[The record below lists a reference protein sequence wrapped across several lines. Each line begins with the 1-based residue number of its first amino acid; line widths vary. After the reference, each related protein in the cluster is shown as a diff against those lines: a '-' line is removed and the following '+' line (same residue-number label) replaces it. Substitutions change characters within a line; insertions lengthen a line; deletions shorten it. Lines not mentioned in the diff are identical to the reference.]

1 MYRLLLLNVIVVL
14 SFHVFLFSVFICIIS
29 EQRVM
34 SDEQMNKEKKKLIF
48 RIKNKSNKP
57 ILVIFWFQTS
67 NKLRFYF
74 VIGLMLFL
82 CWKKI
87 NMKWDCCFGKCSGDT
102 ILFRIYLMKRN
113 KLLKFTIF
121 LIWKFRSLTKYDPK
135 ILITFN

>member
-1 MYRLLLLNVIVVL
+1 MFFL
-14 SFHVFLFSVFICIIS
+14 FMFFCFLFSFALY
-29 EQRVM
+29 R
-34 SDEQMNKEKKKLIF
+34 NKEWWAMSKWIKKKKKLIF